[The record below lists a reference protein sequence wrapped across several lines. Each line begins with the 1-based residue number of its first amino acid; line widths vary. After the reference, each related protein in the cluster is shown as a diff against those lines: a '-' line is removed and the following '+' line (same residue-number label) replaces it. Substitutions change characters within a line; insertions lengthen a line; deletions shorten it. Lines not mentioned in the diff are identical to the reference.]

1 MTATTGKTATPAAT
15 STTAF
20 TLSVARLG
28 DKPLVYVF
36 DQPTVAI
43 GRGRECDLRIEHD
56 GFSRRQVIVQRS
68 VNSTGQ
74 PRFRLIPQ
82 KTSNPTFINGQPL
95 VEGTIK
101 TGDVVAVADIRIAF
115 AQGKAE
121 DALTVSARRR
131 RQRRAVVV
139 IGALAIVCG
148 VLSTMVAARAAS
160 ASDSRITQPESELLR
175 DGRTVV
181 CNSPGECV
189 TRARESYHTGKRFLS
204 QSMADLSYPYRAAI
218 EFQRALRFR
227 EQSGKDIPEIADV
240 DRYLLETR
248 TWLETEFRDAQFRLS
263 RAMSDED
270 VQRCADE
277 AAYLARLVP
286 DENHPYRVKLDDYRR
301 RLPPPR
307 EF

>member
-1 MTATTGKTATPAAT
+1 MSAPATHAA

-28 DKPLVYVF
+28 DKPSIFVF

-56 GFSRRQVIVQRS
+56 GFSRRQVIVQRT
-68 VNSTGQ
+68 VTSTGA

-95 VEGTIK
+95 VEGAIK
-101 TGDVVAVADIRIAF
+101 SGDVVAVADVRIGF
-115 AQGKAE
+115 TQGKAE
-121 DALTVSARRR
+121 DPLTVGARRR
-131 RQRRAVVV
+131 RQRRAFVIVGSLVV
-139 IGALAIVCG
+139 IAAL
-148 VLSTMVAARAAS
+148 LSTMVAARASSVA
-160 ASDSRITQPESELLR
+160 DTRITQPESELLR
-175 DGRTVV
+175 DSRPVV
-181 CNSPGECV
+181 CPSPAECV
-189 TRARESYHTGKRFLS
+189 TRAREAYHAGKRFLS

-227 EQSGKDIPEIADV
+227 EQSGKELPEISDV

-270 VQRCADE
+270 LQRCADE
-277 AAYLARLVP
+277 AAYLARIIP

>member
-1 MTATTGKTATPAAT
+1 MSAAPVKAPTAAAS

-20 TLSVARLG
+20 TLLVSRLG
-28 DKPLVYVF
+28 DKPAVYVF

-43 GRGRECDLRIEHD
+43 GRGRECDLRVEHD
-56 GFSRRQVIVQRS
+56 GFSRRQVIVQRT
-68 VNSTGQ
+68 VNSTGA

-95 VEGTIK
+95 VEGAIK
-101 TGDVVAVADIRIAF
+101 TGDVVAVADIRITF
-115 AQGKAE
+115 VQGKAE
-121 DALTVSARRR
+121 DALTLGARRR
-131 RQRRAVVV
+131 RQRSAVVIIGCLAV
-139 IGALAIVCG
+139 IAGF
-148 VLSTMVAARAAS
+148 LSTMVASRISS

-175 DGRTVV
+175 DQRPVV
-181 CNSPGECV
+181 CPSPGECV
-189 TRARESYHTGKRFLS
+189 TRAREAYHTGKRFLS

-248 TWLETEFRDAQFRLS
+248 TWLETEFRDAQFRLG

-270 VQRCADE
+270 LQRCADE
-277 AAYLARLVP
+277 AAYLARIVP
-286 DENHPYRVKLDDYRR
+286 DESHPYRIKLDDYRR
-301 RLPPPR
+301 RLPSPR